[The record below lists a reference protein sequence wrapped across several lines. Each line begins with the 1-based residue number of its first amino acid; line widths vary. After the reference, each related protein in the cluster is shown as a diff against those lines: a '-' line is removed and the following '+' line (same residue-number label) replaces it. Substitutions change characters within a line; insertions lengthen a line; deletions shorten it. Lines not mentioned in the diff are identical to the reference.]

1 MRMTNHPLALLA
13 VLSCHCVC
21 LCLEPPPAG
30 KAAPADAG
38 DKPAGDP
45 AAGPSAGPG
54 QDGPWIRPSGPGAP
68 LIWGRKDGIVF
79 GLPSRGGL
87 RGPRGLVRAG
97 ILPERKTAPDLIN
110 FIAFE
115 PVVGG
120 RKGLS
125 ELEPSRL
132 DDVPGKRLSVSGP
145 VEGTLSKPAPGPG
158 DKETGDEL
166 LVTVLCEP
174 FENGAR
180 VRAELRVS
188 ADRPEEL
195 RITLFAAEGSA
206 AIEENTVTA
215 TMGNYGRLRRVT
227 LRDRWLD
234 SREVFK
240 GYKGTG
246 FADHPDFPLGELPRL
261 AGGDVLVAAV
271 TDEKDPAAV
280 KMDGLRTW
288 EYRSVPLTQYWR
300 VPARE
305 VGPSLRLRLNGRRVY
320 WLSRREIP
328 GGIAF
333 ENFELRSRFAA
344 GQTFIFGLSR
354 RSPVELGV
362 QPGN

>member
-1 MRMTNHPLALLA
+1 MKKPILSLLFLE
-13 VLSCHCVC
+13 VLTS
-21 LCLEPPPAG
+21 LLLEPVGAAALAEAG
-30 KAAPADAG
+30 E
-38 DKPAGDP
+38 KPTGEP
-45 AAGPSAGPG
+45 AAGPAVGSGPESRWMRPAGP
-54 QDGPWIRPSGPGAP
+54 DAP
-68 LIWGRKDGIVF
+68 LVWGRQDGIVF

-87 RGPRGLVRAG
+87 RGPRGLVRVG
-97 ILPERKTAPDLIN
+97 ILREGRATPDLIN

-120 RKGLS
+120 KKGFS
-125 ELEPSRL
+125 ELEQSRL
-132 DDVPGKRLSVSGP
+132 DGVRGKRLSVSGP
-145 VEGTLSKPAPGPG
+145 AEGTLSRSPHGPG
-158 DKETGDEL
+158 EKEGGEEL

-195 RITLFAAEGSA
+195 RIALFAAEGSA

-215 TMGNYGRLRRVT
+215 TMGNYGRLRRAT

-234 SREVFK
+234 SREIFK
-240 GYKGTG
+240 DYVGDG

-271 TDEKDPAAV
+271 TDEVDPAAV
-280 KMDGLRTW
+280 KIEGLRAW

-300 VPARE
+300 VPAKE

-320 WLSRREIP
+320 WQTRREIP

-354 RSPVELGV
+354 KGPAELGV
-362 QPGN
+362 RPGK